1 VRTSDVSC
9 GSAYTATLILSAFTS
24 FKTLASGTAYSL
36 RSQPSLRRVHSL
48 FPTMTSLL
56 LSLSSSSRLRALL
69 PISRSLSTRARP
81 IPETRGEHLRLP
93 TALHAPL
100 TGIAAADSISTP
112 GAFLKAIGRSCDTK
126 LSIESWD
133 DFWKQDGTNLKS
145 AGVGVRDRRSV
156 FYHHNKYLRFEPLPR
171 YILWC
176 MEKYRSGLSVKEFAH
191 EPRPKKTIRG

>member
-1 VRTSDVSC
+1 VCHSD
-9 GSAYTATLILSAFTS
+9 GHGPNS
-24 FKTLASGTAYSL
+24 FN
-36 RSQPSLRRVHSL
+36 

-93 TALHAPL
+93 TALHVPL

>member
-1 VRTSDVSC
+1 
-9 GSAYTATLILSAFTS
+9 
-24 FKTLASGTAYSL
+24 
-36 RSQPSLRRVHSL
+36 
-48 FPTMTSLL
+48 MTSLL

-93 TALHAPL
+93 TALHVPL

-112 GAFLKAIGRSCDTK
+112 EAFLKAIGRSCDTK
-126 LSIESWD
+126 VSIESWD

-156 FYHHNKYLRFEPLPR
+156 SLPPQQV
-171 YILWC
+171 L
-176 MEKYRSGLSVKEFAH
+176 EV
-191 EPRPKKTIRG
+191 